1 MRDRGK
7 EPGTVSSFDAPKH
20 KFKEGA
26 MLLYGGG
33 GEHRKQTVE
42 LRDLPKSWDRRIAQA
57 ESHSLGALRS
67 VDIVDN

>member
-1 MRDRGK
+1 
-7 EPGTVSSFDAPKH
+7 
-20 KFKEGA
+20 

>member
-1 MRDRGK
+1 
-7 EPGTVSSFDAPKH
+7 
-20 KFKEGA
+20 

-33 GEHRKQTVE
+33 GEHRKQTVG

-57 ESHSLGALRS
+57 GNHSLGALRS